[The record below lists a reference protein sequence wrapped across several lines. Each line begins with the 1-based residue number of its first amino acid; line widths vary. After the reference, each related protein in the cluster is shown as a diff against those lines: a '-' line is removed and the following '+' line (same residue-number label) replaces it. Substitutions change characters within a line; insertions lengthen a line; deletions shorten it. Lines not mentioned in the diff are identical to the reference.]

1 MKQSSTL
8 VLAQALAILAR
19 DIQSEDGVANA
30 AIQEASDRLH
40 SLCWKSTKDEL
51 PANPTGLSRESL
63 PCLCLDPLN
72 VAKVLYW
79 NFGFSVWDDANGD
92 EYAKPNDIKLWM
104 PIPQL
109 PV

>member
-40 SLCWKSTKDEL
+40 SICWKSTKDEL
-51 PANPTGLSRESL
+51 PANPTG
-63 PCLCLDPLN
+63 LDPLN